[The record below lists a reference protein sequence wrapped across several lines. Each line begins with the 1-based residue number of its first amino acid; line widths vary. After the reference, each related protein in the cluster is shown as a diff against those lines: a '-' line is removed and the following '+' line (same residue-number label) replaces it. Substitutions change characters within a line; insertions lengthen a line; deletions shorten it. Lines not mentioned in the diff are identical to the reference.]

1 MDPKTKQTIA
11 EALLRAA
18 AVLEASAAKD
28 SMLSIIRK
36 SVHEAVSKEG
46 AADKTR
52 PLSVEAPV
60 NLQDLINHTTPEE
73 RQQVTDTLA
82 KEGIEWPYSR
92 SASYAAILLEE

>member
-11 EALLRAA
+11 DALVHAA
-18 AVLEASAAKD
+18 AALEASAAKD
-28 SMLSIIRK
+28 SMLYIIRK

-46 AADKTR
+46 AANKTR

-60 NLQDLINHTTPEE
+60 DLQDLINHTTPEE

-82 KEGIEWPYSR
+82 KENIEWPYSR
-92 SASYAAILLEE
+92 SAKWAMKLLS